1 MPVSDR
7 DAARAPEAEAP
18 DGRHAPATAARTVP
32 AAQLAARIGNRAFSA
47 LVAQQTVARWPDDD
61 GLGGGVAIGGDR
73 LRGGMGMS
81 GSTESLHA
89 AIYGDSSLAH
99 APGPNVDVRFE
110 QDAVRVAALGDAEL
124 ATELGTYG
132 EDSLRRLDDGAQRAL
147 GAGDARLRAA
157 IRTRLLALG
166 VSAARAG
173 TGMRYGTVSHRVGT
187 IVHGNVATAT
197 PFEYPIELWF
207 QPDTTK
213 VDADE
218 IAWIQTVRNV
228 NPTTGANKSPFGTNR
243 MTTDFTKVDRLTG
256 RQQGW
261 YGMSDAQA
269 GGGTLTVWT
278 KGGTATH
285 AYMTDTP
292 SFGDGDRDFHFESA
306 AVARKGPDVG
316 KVYAIVTWGFTVDAA
331 LHVTAKPTRVFNK
344 ETVGFGD
351 AVTRWNEQAH
361 LTTVADRN
369 APAQVDLP
377 ALR

>member
-1 MPVSDR
+1 MPASDR
-7 DAARAPEAEAP
+7 ESARAPEAEAP
-18 DGRHAPATAARTVP
+18 EGRHVAGTAAPAAP
-32 AAQLAARIGNRAFSA
+32 AAQLAAQIGNRAFSA
-47 LVAQQTVARWPDDD
+47 LVARWPDDD
-61 GLGGGVAIGGDR
+61 VDGLGRPVMGGHR
-73 LRGGMGMS
+73 LRGGMGGP

-99 APGPNVDVRFE
+99 APGPNVDVRYE
-110 QDAVRVAALGDAEL
+110 QDATRLNALADAEL
-124 ATELGTYG
+124 AAELGTYG

-173 TGMRYGTVSHRVGT
+173 TGMRYGRVVHRVGT
-187 IVHGNVATAT
+187 IVHGDVASGT

-207 QPDTTK
+207 VPDTTK

-228 NPTTGANKSPFGTNR
+228 NPTTGANRSPFGTNR
-243 MTTDFTKVDRLTG
+243 MTGDFTKVDRLTG

-269 GGGTLTVWT
+269 GGDTMAVWK
-278 KGGTATH
+278 KGGTRTFT
-285 AYMTDTP
+285 YMTDTP
-292 SFGDGDRDFHFESA
+292 SFSDGNRDFHFESA

-331 LHVTAKPTRVFNK
+331 LQVTPKPTRIFNK
-344 ETVGFGD
+344 ETVGFGA
-351 AVTRWNEQAH
+351 AVERWNEQAH
-361 LTTVADRN
+361 LKTVADRN